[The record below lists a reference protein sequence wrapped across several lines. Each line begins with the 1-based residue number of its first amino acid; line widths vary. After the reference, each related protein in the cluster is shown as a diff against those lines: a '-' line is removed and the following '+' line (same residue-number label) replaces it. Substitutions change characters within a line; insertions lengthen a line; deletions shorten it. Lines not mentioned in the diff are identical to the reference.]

1 MEFSNM
7 LKQLRKEHNLTQ
19 KDLAEKVGVSIA
31 TIQGYEQNKYKPKA
45 ETIYK
50 IAEALNISYTR
61 LLGIYYDDP
70 VLEYTGYT
78 GTLDYLIEICINELL
93 KIPEEEK
100 EILRNDILNDIKD
113 APEPIDDND
122 DNVRRYFFELDVYYS
137 HKILD
142 IILQSYVDCDIY
154 DVTALLGY
162 YLLLNEEGQNK
173 VLEYA
178 EDLYRGKNYL
188 ANE

>member
-1 MEFSNM
+1 MDFSNM

-19 KDLAEKVGVSIA
+19 KDLAKKVGVSIA

-45 ETIYK
+45 KTVCK
-50 IAEALNISYTR
+50 IAEALNISPTK
-61 LLGIYYDDP
+61 LLGLYHDDP
-70 VLEYTGYT
+70 ILEHTGYT
-78 GTLDYLIEICINELL
+78 GTLDYLIEICINKLL
-93 KIPEEEK
+93 KTSEEEK
-100 EILRNDILNDIKD
+100 ETLRNDILNDIRN
-113 APEPIDDND
+113 APEPINGND

-142 IILQSYVDCDIY
+142 IMLRNYIDWDIY
-154 DVTALLGY
+154 DVTTTLGY

-178 EDLYRGKNYL
+178 EDLYDGKNYL
-188 ANE
+188 A